1 MIVLDTCAIIWDALS
16 PHLLSARAKKAI
28 AAANESDGIVFCE
41 ISLWEIAML
50 MKKRRLV
57 IETDYSSFINA
68 VMASNHYLLKGI
80 TAKIA
85 DMAVNLPEEVTAD
98 PADRLII
105 ATAVVENAPLVTGDT
120 NIRSFSQLQ
129 TIW

>member
-16 PHLLSARAKKAI
+16 PNLLSAHAKKAI
-28 AAANESDGIVFCE
+28 AAANEKDGIMFCE

-57 IETDYSSFINA
+57 VETDYPSFINT
-68 VMASNHYLLKGI
+68 VLASNHYLLKGI
-80 TAKIA
+80 TAKIV
-85 DMAVNLPEEVTAD
+85 DMSVNLPEEVTAD

-105 ATAVVENAPLVTGDT
+105 ATAIAEDAPLVTADA
-120 NIRSFSQLQ
+120 NIRRLSQLH